1 MKIRFLLF
9 VLLFSFSSFS
19 CVKDNNVP
27 TPDPDPDPDPEL
39 PGNFSIRQ
47 VRRLP
52 SLVIESSG
60 VLALSNNIL
69 WTHNDSGNTPDL
81 FRIDTMGQ
89 ITRTLRISN
98 VQNND
103 WEDLAIDPQG
113 RFYICD
119 TGNNNNNRT
128 NLAIYRIPNPETI
141 SGNTVTAEIIGY
153 SFQDQTAFP
162 PPQNQRHYDVEGV
175 IWRNDSLFMFTKDRS
190 SPFEGTTRLY
200 AIPAQPGTHVAKL
213 MGGISIEGNTHQ
225 ARITA
230 ADINHQTGEVV
241 LLTGSRIFSFKNYP
255 GSRFLEGTK
264 TEYKFPT
271 QLGQAEAISF
281 FGAKKLYITE
291 EGSSGQGGFLYEVGL
306 P

>member
-1 MKIRFLLF
+1 MKTRFIFLL
-9 VLLFSFSSFS
+9 LIFSFSSFS

-27 TPDPDPDPDPEL
+27 IPDPDPDPPV
-39 PGNFSIRQ
+39 PGQFSIRQ
-47 VRRLP
+47 IVRLP
-52 SLVIESSG
+52 ATLIESSG
-60 VLALSNNIL
+60 LLAISNNIL
-69 WTHNDSGNTPDL
+69 WTHNDSGNTNDL

-103 WEDLAIDPQG
+103 WEDLAVDTQG
-113 RFYICD
+113 RVYICD

-141 SGNTVTAEIIGY
+141 SGNTVTADIIRY
-153 SFQDQTAFP
+153 SFEDQTAFP

-175 IWRNDSLFMFTKDRS
+175 IWRNDSLLMFTKDRS
-190 SPFEGTTRLY
+190 TPFTGTIRLY
-200 AIPAQPGTHVAKL
+200 AIPAMPGTHVAKQ
-213 MGGISIEGNTHQ
+213 MGSISIDGNTNQ

-241 LLTGSRIFSFKNYP
+241 LLTRTRILSFKNYP
-255 GSRFLEGTK
+255 GSRFFEGTV
-264 TEYKFPT
+264 TDYKFPS

-281 FGAKKLYITE
+281 FEAKKLYITE
-291 EGSSGQGGFLYEVGL
+291 EGSSGQGGFLYKVTL